1 MTDPSRPTLDEHRLL
16 DELDEAVR
24 SAPRPVKEIQVG
36 IALSIALGKQRPAV
50 SCGGCTTPLEFHG
63 IPATTNATLRTPFHL
78 VLDPSA
84 PS

>member
-1 MTDPSRPTLDEHRLL
+1 MTDRSPASPEEGRLL
-16 DELDEAVR
+16 AQLEEAVR
-24 SAPRPVKEIQVG
+24 ASPRPVREIQVG

-50 SCGGCTTPLEFHG
+50 SCGGCTTPLEFQG
-63 IPATTNATLRTPFHL
+63 IPATTNAGLRTPFRL